1 MVKILVVDDDK
12 EIADLLEFYLHN
24 EGYDVSKAF
33 DGKQAQQVMEQESF
47 DLLIL
52 DVMMPEI
59 DGLTICREM
68 RQMNDIPILM
78 VSAKVEAMDKIIGLT
93 TGADDY
99 MEKPFHPLELIAR
112 VKALLRRSNMKNQA
126 VGTEIKDNL
135 TIQSLTI
142 NKHQH
147 TVTVDGNLL
156 SLTPIEFD
164 ILYLMAANPGR
175 VYSSEEIFE
184 YVWNEQ
190 SYGVSK
196 TVMIHISNLRKKL
209 DGAAK
214 GEKIIQT
221 VWGVGYKIDC

>member
-12 EIADLLEFYLHN
+12 EIADLLAFYLHN
-24 EGYDVSKAF
+24 EGYVVSKAF
-33 DGKQAQQVMEQESF
+33 DGKQARHMMEQESF

-68 RQMNDIPILM
+68 RQINEIPILM

-93 TGADDY
+93 SGADDY

-112 VKALLRRSNMKNQA
+112 VKALIRRSNMKAQTVVTDTND
-126 VGTEIKDNL
+126 EL
-135 TIQSLTI
+135 TIQSLTV

-147 TVTVDGNLL
+147 TVTVDENLL
-156 SLTPIEFD
+156 SLTLIELD
-164 ILYLMAANPGR
+164 ILYLLAAHPGI
-175 VYSSEEIFE
+175 VYSTEEIFE
-184 YVWNEQ
+184 YVWKEQ

-221 VWGVGYKIDC
+221 VWGVGYKIDR